1 MHTALLALVLK
12 YTVVMA
18 GHPAGSEMVTV
29 NETNRTIDFE
39 YNDRGRGPKTHTVM
53 APGSIVVS
61 GVDYFKAPVSETF
74 ADGKWSNGAER
85 GESKNR
91 SALYASMYGPPEE
104 NAAIARALLAAP
116 QHKLPL
122 LPAGEASI
130 TKLGELTVNDR
141 RLTAYDIYGFGF
153 SPAAIWLDDN
163 NEMFA
168 AASSWLSVIAEG
180 AESAIPQLV
189 KEQDDW
195 HAGAA
200 REMAARLTHRPR
212 GGGVVITNARIF
224 DPLSRRLLRRT
235 NIVIRGNRVQSVGA
249 RDAPELEHIDAAG
262 RVVLPGLWDMHV
274 HVG

>member
-29 NETNRTIDFE
+29 KETTRTIDFE

-74 ADGKWSNGAER
+74 ADG
-85 GESKNR
+85 
-91 SALYASMYGPPEE
+91 
-104 NAAIARALLAAP
+104 
-116 QHKLPL
+116 
-122 LPAGEASI
+122 
-130 TKLGELTVNDR
+130 
-141 RLTAYDIYGFGF
+141 
-153 SPAAIWLDDN
+153 
-163 NEMFA
+163 
-168 AASSWLSVIAEG
+168 

-189 KEQDDW
+189 KAQDDW

-249 RDAPELEHIDAAG
+249 HDAPELEHIDA
-262 RVVLPGLWDMHV
+262 
-274 HVG
+274 